1 MNYFNMLGAFFLILL
16 LLLIN
21 QGLFSSLAKKHP
33 FFSKKLMNY
42 LFGYHLFFL
51 GVYYV
56 YTIFNRSDSISY
68 FARVDLGS
76 QNWLDHFGTSTT
88 FIDFLSYP
96 FIKYFNFNYEMM
108 MLLFAWMGYLGFVY
122 AYLFFRENIPV
133 KITVFKRFD
142 LLTLILFFPNMHF
155 WTASLGKGA
164 PIFLGLMLFAYAI
177 KSPKSR
183 LVTLILGSFLIYFIR
198 PHVFLFVAVGTVLGY
213 MSGKEKISFGR
224 KLFVYIALIG
234 GLVLVQD
241 TILGVVGLESSEDLV
256 EDFGEFSEDRSG
268 KLEGA
273 GSGVDMSSYPLPV
286 KLFTFWFRPLFFDAP
301 GILGLITSVENL
313 MYLLLFFKI
322 LKKDFITFIKNSTV
336 VVKMSLV
343 VFFLTSFAMTF
354 IMSNLGII
362 MRQKSMVMYFA
373 FFVIYYYLAQKKYD
387 RILRLRKL
395 KRARELELKKE
406 NIVME

>member
-1 MNYFNMLGAFFLILL
+1 MN
-16 LLLIN
+16 
-21 QGLFSSLAKKHP
+21 Q
-33 FFSKKLMNY
+33 
-42 LFGYHLFFL
+42 LFGYHLIFW
-51 GVYYV
+51 GIYYT
-56 YTIFNRSDSISY
+56 YTLFNNSDSKKY
-68 FARVDLGS
+68 FDNPQKEGW
-76 QNWLDHFGTSTT
+76 NWFDFFGTGTT

-96 FIKYFNFNYEMM
+96 FINFFGFNYEMM
-108 MLLFAWMGYLGFVY
+108 MVLFAWFGYMGFVY

-133 KITVFKRFD
+133 KVTVFKNFD

-177 KSPKSR
+177 KNPKSR
-183 LVTLILGSFLIYFIR
+183 IVTLILGSFLIYFIR

-213 MSGKEKISFGR
+213 MSGKEKISFGK
-224 KLFVYIALIG
+224 KLFIYISLIG

-241 TILGVVGLESSEDLV
+241 TILGVAGLEGSEDV
-256 EDFGEFSEDRSG
+256 VGDFTDFSDTRSDS
-268 KLEGA
+268 LSES
-273 GSGVDMSSYPLPV
+273 GSGVDMSNYSLPI

-322 LKKDFITFIKNSTV
+322 LKKDFIKFIKNSPV
-336 VVKMSLV
+336 SVKMSLV
-343 VFFLTSFAMTF
+343 VFFLSSFAMTF

-362 MRQKSMVMYFA
+362 MRQKSMVMYFG

-387 RILRLRKL
+387 KIMRIKKL
-395 KRARELELKKE
+395 KRIREIELKKE
-406 NIVME
+406 TMIL